1 MSKERKVRRAER
13 EREAAV
19 LAAAR
24 AAEAER
30 RERRAAR
37 TALVTS
43 RLPQRRPGPSSILAR
58 RRRQQTGVVVAILVF
73 LNVLVWIF
81 VPGWAARF
89 GALFVSLLA
98 APVLYTLLFRRT

>member
-1 MSKERKVRRAER
+1 MSNERRLRREER

-19 LAAAR
+19 QVAAR

-37 TALVTS
+37 AAVVTS
-43 RLPQRRPGPSSILAR
+43 RMPQRRPRPSGVLAER
-58 RRRQQTGVVVAILVF
+58 RRKQTGVVIAILVF

-89 GALFVSLLA
+89 GALCVSLLA
-98 APVLYTLLFRRT
+98 APVLYTLMFRRT

>member
-1 MSKERKVRRAER
+1 MSKERKQRREER
-13 EREAAV
+13 EREAAI

-30 RERRAAR
+30 KERRAAR
-37 TALVTS
+37 VAALT
-43 RLPQRRPGPSSILAR
+43 RHLPERRPRPNSILAQR
-58 RRRQQTGVVVAILVF
+58 RRRQVGVLVAMLAF

-89 GALFVSLLA
+89 GALVVSLLA
-98 APVLYTLLFRRT
+98 APVLFTLMFRRT

>member
-1 MSKERKVRRAER
+1 MSKERRQRREAR
-13 EREAAV
+13 EREAAI

-30 RERRAAR
+30 KERRAAR
-37 TALVTS
+37 MAVVTQ
-43 RLPQRRPGPSSILAR
+43 RLPKPRPRPNSILEQ
-58 RRRQQTGVVVAILVF
+58 RRRQQIGMLVAILLF

-98 APVLYTLLFRRT
+98 APVLFTLMFRRT

>member
-1 MSKERKVRRAER
+1 MSKERRLRREQR
-13 EREAAV
+13 EHEAAV
-19 LAAAR
+19 QAAAR
-24 AAEAER
+24 AADAER

-37 TALVTS
+37 SAVVTA
-43 RLPQRRPGPSSILAR
+43 RLPQRRPRPSGVLAQR
-58 RRRQQTGVVVAILVF
+58 RRNQTGVVIAILVF

-98 APVLYTLLFRRT
+98 APVLYTLMFRRT